1 MWGPKQEK
9 HLLKVISFCMLS
21 YGYYFLCTN
30 ATEPKH
36 SVKYKLV
43 SANFA
48 MAVSV
53 TATYSL
59 VTSSAI
65 GRICSQDNKYHKP
78 VLFMCKTCIPKI

>member
-1 MWGPKQEK
+1 MQQN
-9 HLLKVISFCMLS
+9 LS
-21 YGYYFLCTN
+21 I
-30 ATEPKH
+30 
-36 SVKYKLV
+36 VYKLV

-65 GRICSQDNKYHKP
+65 GRICSQDYKYHKP